1 MVIPFW
7 DESSLYHNLYICNVQ
22 VWLINSEMFRSDFVN
37 VLQRILLTGQIVL
50 SVMCK
55 QLQIPFSKVF
65 NISKA
70 VTHQ

>member
-1 MVIPFW
+1 
-7 DESSLYHNLYICNVQ
+7 
-22 VWLINSEMFRSDFVN
+22 MFRSDFVN